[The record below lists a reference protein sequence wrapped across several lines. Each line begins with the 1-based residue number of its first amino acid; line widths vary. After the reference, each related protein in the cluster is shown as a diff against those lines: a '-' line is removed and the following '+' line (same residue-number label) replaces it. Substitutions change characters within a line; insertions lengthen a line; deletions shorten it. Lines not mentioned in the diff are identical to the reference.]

1 MALNVVSRVSI
12 AVILVVD
19 DDVSIRNSLLRL
31 LTARGF
37 RVLAAGAP
45 DALRIAREAI
55 PDIILMDL
63 HMPEASGID
72 LAHRIKSS
80 SELAH
85 VPVIAISAALPS
97 PDSSL
102 SMFDHFLSK
111 PCIAAQL
118 LAAIDA
124 TLKRGG

>member
-1 MALNVVSRVSI
+1 VSI

-19 DDVSIRNSLLRL
+19 DDVSIRSSLLRL

-37 RVLAAGAP
+37 RVLAVGAP
-45 DALRIAREAI
+45 DALHIARETI
-55 PDIILMDL
+55 PDVILMDL

-72 LAHRIKSS
+72 LAHRMKSS
-80 SELAH
+80 AELAH

-97 PDSSL
+97 SNASL

-111 PCIAAQL
+111 PCVAAQL
-118 LAAIDA
+118 LAAIEA
-124 TLKRGG
+124 TLKRSS